1 MKENLSFYLSFLT
14 LNGLILL
21 SFNSQSQDFSYS
33 ADKLYSDSANNS
45 LTFEGNVSLNFEEFI
60 FESDRAQLDEI
71 TKTLELESLSFKVKN
86 KFVGGEAKK
95 AIASENKISLKEAKF
110 SLCPCEEK
118 IWWIE
123 AEKADLDIEKN
134 NIFFNKGKLKVYD
147 TTIFYFP
154 KGSFPASGERRSG
167 FLLPEI
173 SASNKSGTDISIPYY
188 FNLAKNYDF
197 TFEPRY
203 ISKRGEGG
211 SSQLRYLSNNYE
223 GFLLTSFLD
232 DNKNDNSF
240 RWSANFFHNAK
251 IFENYFLNINYSNL
265 SDSLFLR
272 DYGSSYSN
280 SSHQL
285 FVPQKMSISSFGKNY
300 EFITKINAFKL
311 TSPIGISQFQEIPEI
326 KFNLFYNYEG
336 FDLNLKTNYQSYKK
350 GGSFIDNSNTKVEK
364 IKVEPEFLFYKKFF
378 EMESMIKLNYVLENF
393 HLENSKKSRIYPK
406 AEFKISSTLHRKK
419 GSNLEILTP
428 SISYIYTQNKNQH
441 DLPNIN
447 SGIFLDSKNFSRHII
462 SGDSYIPMRKDL
474 LISSEY
480 LLYRNNG
487 KLNIS
492 VSKLIGL
499 GKRFLHTNN
508 FNLNLP
514 EPYQIKANYIEGKS
528 LNFFGSI
535 TKDSDKK
542 YDSFNIGLF
551 KEFTNENYLSLGFIW
566 ARDINAYIL
575 EKEEERP
582 LKFLEI
588 KNKFLINEKSTL
600 HAKFN
605 YDLENSNLSYSMI
618 GIEYEN
624 PGLVIG
630 LALIES
636 NELDWYELINQN
648 TVNEYNQQSFR
659 IYFELKGL
667 GSLGRKIDQ
676 YTRNNKYSDF

>member
-33 ADKLYSDSANNS
+33 ADELYSDSANNS

-60 FESDRAQLDEI
+60 FESDRAQLDEV

-86 KFVGGEAKK
+86 EFVGGEAKK
-95 AIASENKISLKEAKF
+95 AIASENKITLEEAKF

-123 AEKADLDIEKN
+123 AEKVDLNIEKN

-147 TTIFYFP
+147 KTIFYFP
-154 KGSFPASGERRSG
+154 KGSFPATGERRSG

-197 TFEPRY
+197 TIEPRY
-203 ISKRGEGG
+203 ISRRGEGG
-211 SSQLRYLSNNYE
+211 SSELRYLSNNYE
-223 GFLLTSFLD
+223 GFFRTSFLNESKD
-232 DNKNDNSF
+232 ESSF
-240 RWSANFFHNAK
+240 RWSTNFFHNAK
-251 IFENYFLNINYSNL
+251 IFEKYFLNINYSNL

-272 DYGSSYSN
+272 DFGSSYSN

-311 TSPIGISQFQEIPEI
+311 TNPIGVSQFQEIPEI
-326 KFNLFYNYEG
+326 KLNFFYSYEG

-350 GGSFIDNSNTKVEK
+350 GGSFIDNSNTRVEK

-378 EMESMIKLNYVLENF
+378 EMESMIKLNYILENF

-406 AEFKISSTLHRKK
+406 AEFKISSTLHRK
-419 GSNLEILTP
+419 GEGNLEILTP
-428 SISYIYTQNKNQH
+428 SISYIYTQNKNQL

-447 SGIFLDSKNFSRHII
+447 SGIFLDSKNFSKNII
-462 SGDSYIPMRKDL
+462 SGDSYIPMRRDF
-474 LISSEY
+474 LISTEY
-480 LLYRNNG
+480 LLYRNNS
-487 KLNIS
+487 KLNIY

-514 EPYQIKANYIEGKS
+514 EPYQIKANYKDGKS
-528 LNFFGSI
+528 FNFFGSI
-535 TKDSDKK
+535 TKDSDNK
-542 YDSFNIGLF
+542 YDSFNAGLF
-551 KEFTNENYLSLGFIW
+551 KEFASENYLSLSFIW

-575 EKEEERP
+575 EKEEKRP
-582 LKFLEI
+582 INFLEV
-588 KNKFLINEKSTL
+588 KNKFSINDRSTL
-600 HAKFN
+600 YSKFN

-624 PGLVIG
+624 PGLIIG

-636 NELDWYELINQN
+636 NGLDWSKLINEN
-648 TVNEYNQQSFR
+648 TVNEYNQESFR

-676 YTRNNKYSDF
+676 YTRNNQYSDF